1 MTIETPDANNFEDT
15 SVTKTTVVS
24 GLGYPNGREEQSPEP
39 TGWQSNTAE
48 IATIEKKVSRET
60 I

>member
-15 SVTKTTVVS
+15 SVTKATVVS